1 MTVTVL
7 KTYFKQ
13 KEPTTVAHRNYA
25 NYFNDSPI
33 LLISD
38 EFAKIQVCNEI
49 LALQNY
55 FHICIKSAD
64 KCVLEKPQY
73 FKENSSIFIDK
84 TR

>member
-13 KEPTTVAHRNYA
+13 KEPITVAHRNYA

-38 EFAKIQVCNEI
+38 EFAKI
-49 LALQNY
+49 
-55 FHICIKSAD
+55 
-64 KCVLEKPQY
+64 
-73 FKENSSIFIDK
+73 
-84 TR
+84 